1 MGGSPSSVKGVL
13 KLKNQ
18 IHPHRLSNAILVTVC
33 PAEKDSYDEVSEM
46 LKEHLQK
53 VRDLVRDG
61 VVVNGERRAV
71 RLFFLGDYEALCTFH
86 GHRRGKCNNAMP
98 CVLQYYDCLR
108 VASGLKRAVW
118 DPAGPGVSRRYQST
132 NG

>member
-13 KLKNQ
+13 KLENQ

-61 VVVNGERRAV
+61 VVARS
-71 RLFFLGDYEALCTFH
+71 
-86 GHRRGKCNNAMP
+86 K
-98 CVLQYYDCLR
+98 
-108 VASGLKRAVW
+108 
-118 DPAGPGVSRRYQST
+118 T
-132 NG
+132 NYAT